1 VKNQPFIVA
10 YQYNE
15 KKILQNGI
23 AGLLFF
29 GMGQRKAAKEIPG
42 RLEWLIPAR
51 QRSTFFFVGEG
62 QRKKYQK
69 RNPLKKSNLVY
80 PSSKIP
86 PWLPPLFPRD
96 GWCRPVS
103 GLMARATGCKL

>member
-10 YQYNE
+10 NQYNE
-15 KKILQNGI
+15 NEILQNGF

-29 GMGQRKAAKEIPG
+29 DWDKKSSKRNPG
-42 RLEWLIPAR
+42 RLGWLTPAN

-69 RNPLKKSNLVY
+69 RKTTPSLLKSSWRPLHFPVWESCFRFRF
-80 PSSKIP
+80 PAGWSTCD
-86 PWLPPLFPRD
+86 LFR
-96 GWCRPVS
+96 CPVNDV
-103 GLMARATGCKL
+103 